1 MTGGLVGTGLG
12 MRVRRLPRGGRA
24 KPAIAI
30 PHHALL
36 FVNADIGLA
45 AKLGCGVHLTRQLAQ
60 AMKLRGVSKKAMAE
74 RIHTS
79 RSHSDRILDERDTG
93 LTLATLTRAAQ
104 LLGCRLKI
112 KLAAESA
119 QAAYPPGTSLV
130 SSALSP

>member
-45 AKLGCGVHLTRQLAQ
+45 AKLGCGVHLKSARRHGAQ
-60 AMKLRGVSKKAMAE
+60 GIAGIRGLWP
-74 RIHTS
+74 I
-79 RSHSDRILDERDTG
+79 
-93 LTLATLTRAAQ
+93 
-104 LLGCRLKI
+104 
-112 KLAAESA
+112 
-119 QAAYPPGTSLV
+119 
-130 SSALSP
+130 